1 MILYVVFLVIIRYM
15 GTKLYIKTYGCQ
27 MNEYD
32 SQKTLEIL
40 KQDPTI
46 EETSNP
52 EDADIIL
59 LNTCSI
65 REKAEEKV
73 YSELG
78 RLRKLKIENPNLK
91 IGVGGCVASQEGK
104 NIFKRAPYVDL
115 IFGPQTIH
123 KVPSLLSKK
132 NKIEAVDVSFPIE
145 EKFDSLPAPEAT
157 GTSSFVSIM
166 EGCSKYCSFCVVP
179 YTRGDEVSRKPEQ
192 IFDEV
197 ARLVE
202 QGVSEIVFVGQNVN
216 SYEYSFNGRMLRLS
230 DLIEVTGSIDGVER
244 IRYTTSHPLDM
255 TDDLIEVYGHVPQLV
270 SHLHLPVQSGSNRI
284 LTRMKRNYSRELYID
299 VIEKLKLVR
308 PNIKVSSDF
317 IVGFPGET
325 DADFQQTMDLIEEV
339 QFDASFSFI
348 YSARP
353 GTPASKLHD
362 ATPLAEKKERLNI
375 LQNRIDELQT
385 FYSDALAGTIQRC
398 LVTGISRKNIKQLQA
413 RTECNRVVNFDF
425 QNINILGKLV
435 DINITKAYQRSL
447 VGKILNSEELQSA

>member
-1 MILYVVFLVIIRYM
+1 M

-40 KQDPTI
+40 KQDPTV
-46 EETSNP
+46 EETSDP
-52 EDADIIL
+52 EEADIIL

-104 NIFKRAPYVDL
+104 KIFKRAPYVDL

-145 EKFDSLPAPEAT
+145 EKFDALPAPEAT

-197 ARLVE
+197 ARLIE

-230 DLIEVTGSIDGVER
+230 DLIEVAGSIDGVER

-270 SHLHLPVQSGSNRI
+270 SHLHLPVQSGSNSI

-447 VGKILNSEELQSA
+447 VGTILNSEELQSA

>member
-1 MILYVVFLVIIRYM
+1 M

-46 EETSNP
+46 EETSSP

-78 RLRKLKIENPNLK
+78 RLRKLKLQNPNLK

-123 KVPSLLSKK
+123 KVPSLLLEK
-132 NKIEAVDVSFPIE
+132 NKIHAVDVSFPIE
-145 EKFDSLPAPEAT
+145 EKFDALPKPEAT

-179 YTRGDEVSRKPEQ
+179 YTRGDEISRKPEQ

-202 QGVSEIVFVGQNVN
+202 QGVTEIVFVGQNVN
-216 SYEYSFNGRMLRLS
+216 SYQYTFNGRVLRLS
-230 DLIEVTGSIDGVER
+230 DLIEVSGSINGVER

-255 TDDLIEVYGHVPQLV
+255 TDDLIAVYGHVPQLV
-270 SHLHLPVQSGSNRI
+270 SQLHLPVQSGSNNI
-284 LTRMKRNYSRELYID
+284 LTKMKRNYSRETYIE
-299 VIEKLKLVR
+299 VIEKLVRVR
-308 PNIKVSSDF
+308 PNIKISSDF

-325 DADFQQTMDLIEEV
+325 DHDFQQTMDLIDEV
-339 QFDASFSFI
+339 KFDASFSFI

-353 GTPASKLHD
+353 GTPASKLAD
-362 ATPLAEKKERLNI
+362 TTPTTEKKERLKT
-375 LQNRIDELQT
+375 LQVRIDELQT
-385 FYSDALAGTIQRC
+385 YYSNSLAGTIQRC
-398 LVTGISRKNIKQLQA
+398 LVTGVSKKNINQLQA

-435 DINITKAYQRSL
+435 DINITQAFQRSL
-447 VGKILNSEELQSA
+447 VGEILESKELQSA

>member
-40 KQDPTI
+40 KQDPTV

-145 EKFDSLPAPEAT
+145 EKFDALPAPEAT

-270 SHLHLPVQSGSNRI
+270 SQLHLPVQSGSNSI

-299 VIEKLKLVR
+299 VIERLKLVR

-325 DADFQQTMDLIEEV
+325 AADFQQTMDLIEEV

-353 GTPASKLHD
+353 GTPASKLYD

>member
-1 MILYVVFLVIIRYM
+1 M
-15 GTKLYIKTYGCQ
+15 GKKLYIKTYGCQ

-40 KQDPTI
+40 KQDPSI
-46 EETSNP
+46 EETKNP
-52 EDADIIL
+52 NEADIIL

-78 RLRKLKIENPNLK
+78 RLNKLKKINPQLK
-91 IGVGGCVASQEGK
+91 IGVGGCVATQEGK
-104 NIFKRAPYVDL
+104 NIYKRAPFVDL

-123 KVPSLLSKK
+123 KVPLLIKEE
-132 NKIEAVDVSFPIE
+132 NKINAVDVSFPIE
-145 EKFDSLPAPEAT
+145 EKFDSLPKPDAT
-157 GTSSFVSIM
+157 GVSSFVSIM

-216 SYEYSFNGRMLRLS
+216 AYKFTLNGRIIGLS
-230 DLIEVTGSIDGVER
+230 DLIEVCGSIHGVER
-244 IRYTTSHPLDM
+244 IRYTTSHPLEM
-255 TDDLIEVYGHVPQLV
+255 TDDLIDTYGHVPQLV
-270 SHLHLPVQSGSNRI
+270 SHLHLPVQSGSNEI
-284 LTRMKRNYSRELYID
+284 LTKMKRNYTREEYIE
-299 VIEKLKLVR
+299 IIKKLRKVR
-308 PNIKVSSDF
+308 PNIKISSDF
-317 IVGFPGET
+317 IVGFPNES
-325 DADFQQTMDLIEEV
+325 DYDFQLTMDLINEIE
-339 QFDASFSFI
+339 FDASFSFI

-353 GTPASKLHD
+353 GTPASQLED
-362 ATPLAEKKERLNI
+362 SIPLQQKKERLYI
-375 LQNRIDELQT
+375 LQKRIDELQLS
-385 FYSDALAGTIQRC
+385 YSNELVQTIQRC
-398 LVTGISRKNIKQLQA
+398 LVTGVSKKDIKQLQA

-425 QNINILGKLV
+425 QNIDILGKLV

-447 VGKILNSEELQSA
+447 AGQILELGRT

>member
-1 MILYVVFLVIIRYM
+1 M

-40 KQDPTI
+40 KQDPTV

-145 EKFDSLPAPEAT
+145 EKFDALPAPEAT

-197 ARLVE
+197 ARLIE

-270 SHLHLPVQSGSNRI
+270 SQLHLPVQSGSNSI

-299 VIEKLKLVR
+299 VIERLKLVR

-325 DADFQQTMDLIEEV
+325 AADFQQTMDLIEEV

-447 VGKILNSEELQSA
+447 VGTILNSEELQSA

>member
-40 KQDPTI
+40 KQDPTV

-52 EDADIIL
+52 EEADIIL

-104 NIFKRAPYVDL
+104 KIFKRAPYVDL

-145 EKFDSLPAPEAT
+145 EKFDALPAPEAT

-197 ARLVE
+197 ARLIE

-230 DLIEVTGSIDGVER
+230 DLIEVAGSIDGVER

-270 SHLHLPVQSGSNRI
+270 SHLHLPVQSGSNSI

-339 QFDASFSFI
+339 QFDASLSFI

-362 ATPLAEKKERLNI
+362 ATPLAEKKERLNF

-385 FYSDALAGTIQRC
+385 LYSDALAGTIQRC

>member
-1 MILYVVFLVIIRYM
+1 MS
-15 GTKLYIKTYGCQ
+15 TKLYIKTYGCQ

-46 EETSNP
+46 KETYDLY
-52 EDADIIL
+52 DADIIL

-78 RLRKLKIENPNLK
+78 RLKKLKEKNPKLK
-91 IGVGGCVASQEGK
+91 IGVGGCVATQEGK
-104 NIFKRAPYVDL
+104 NIYKRAPYVDL

-123 KVPSLLSKK
+123 KVPSLIKQE
-132 NKIEAVDVSFPIE
+132 NKIQAVDVSFPIE

-157 GTSSFVSIM
+157 GPTSFVSIM

-179 YTRGDEVSRKPEQ
+179 YTRGDEVSRNPEQ

-197 ARLVE
+197 ARLIE
-202 QGVSEIVFVGQNVN
+202 QGVSEITFLGQNVN
-216 SYEYSFNGRMLRLS
+216 SYRYSFKGRMLSLS
-230 DLIEVTGSIDGVER
+230 DLIEVCGAIEGVDR

-255 TDDLIEVYGHVPQLV
+255 TDDLIDVYGHVPQLV
-270 SHLHLPVQSGSNRI
+270 SHLHLPVQSGSNEI
-284 LTRMKRNYSRELYID
+284 LTKMKRNYTREDYLQI
-299 VIEKLKLVR
+299 ISKLR
-308 PNIKVSSDF
+308 GARSNIKISSDF
-317 IVGFPGET
+317 IVGFPNET
-325 DADFQQTMDLIEEV
+325 NKDFQQTMDLIERV

-348 YSARP
+348 YSPRP
-353 GTPASKLHD
+353 GTPASQLEDK
-362 ATPLAEKKERLNI
+362 TPPMKKKERLQI
-375 LQNRIDELQT
+375 LQDRIDYFQRRYSKELV
-385 FYSDALAGTIQRC
+385 GTIQRC
-398 LVTGISRKNIKQLQA
+398 LVTGVSKKDSKQLQA

-435 DINITKAYQRSL
+435 DINIMEAYSHSL
-447 VGKILNSEELQSA
+447 AGKIFNPKERYSA

>member
-52 EDADIIL
+52 EEADIIL

-145 EKFDSLPAPEAT
+145 EKFDALPAPEAT

-197 ARLVE
+197 ARLIE

-270 SHLHLPVQSGSNRI
+270 SHLHLPVQSGSNSI

-325 DADFQQTMDLIEEV
+325 DADFQQTMNLIEEV

-375 LQNRIDELQT
+375 LQNRMDELQT

-447 VGKILNSEELQSA
+447 VGTILNSEELQSA

>member
-40 KQDPTI
+40 KQDPTV

-145 EKFDSLPAPEAT
+145 EKFDALPAPEAT

-230 DLIEVTGSIDGVER
+230 DLIEVTGSIEGVKR

-270 SHLHLPVQSGSNRI
+270 SHLHLPVQSGSNSI

-325 DADFQQTMDLIEEV
+325 AADFQQTMDLIEEV

>member
-40 KQDPTI
+40 KQDPTV

-52 EDADIIL
+52 EEADIIL

-145 EKFDSLPAPEAT
+145 EKFDALPAPEAT

-197 ARLVE
+197 ARLIE

-216 SYEYSFNGRMLRLS
+216 SYEYSFNGRILRLS
-230 DLIEVTGSIDGVER
+230 DLIEVAGSIDGVER

-270 SHLHLPVQSGSNRI
+270 SHLHLPVQSGSNSI

-299 VIEKLKLVR
+299 VIEKLKLIR

-362 ATPLAEKKERLNI
+362 ATPLAEKKERLNF

-385 FYSDALAGTIQRC
+385 LYSDALAGTIQRC

>member
-40 KQDPTI
+40 KQDPTV

-145 EKFDSLPAPEAT
+145 EKFDALPAPEAT

-197 ARLVE
+197 ARLIE

-270 SHLHLPVQSGSNRI
+270 SHLHLPVQSGSNSI

-325 DADFQQTMDLIEEV
+325 DADFQQTMNLIEEV

-375 LQNRIDELQT
+375 LQNRMDELQT

-447 VGKILNSEELQSA
+447 VGTILNSEELQSA

>member
-40 KQDPTI
+40 KQDPTV

-52 EDADIIL
+52 EEADIIL

-145 EKFDSLPAPEAT
+145 EKFDALPAPEAT

-270 SHLHLPVQSGSNRI
+270 SQLHLPVQSGSNSI

-299 VIEKLKLVR
+299 VIERLKLVR

-375 LQNRIDELQT
+375 LQNRMDELQT

-447 VGKILNSEELQSA
+447 VGTILNSEELQSA

>member
-1 MILYVVFLVIIRYM
+1 M

-104 NIFKRAPYVDL
+104 KIFKRAPYVDL

-157 GTSSFVSIM
+157 GISSFVSIM
-166 EGCSKYCSFCVVP
+166 EGCSKSCSFCVVP

-192 IFDEV
+192 IFNEV

-270 SHLHLPVQSGSNRI
+270 SHLHLPVQSGSNTI
-284 LTRMKRNYSRELYID
+284 LTRMKRNDSRELYID

-353 GTPASKLHD
+353 GTPASKLQD
-362 ATPLAEKKERLNI
+362 VTALAEKKERLNI

-435 DINITKAYQRSL
+435 DINITKSYQRSL

>member
-1 MILYVVFLVIIRYM
+1 M

-40 KQDPTI
+40 KQDPTV

-52 EDADIIL
+52 AEADIIL

-104 NIFKRAPYVDL
+104 KIFKRAPYVDL

-145 EKFDSLPAPEAT
+145 EKFDALPAPEAT

-197 ARLVE
+197 ARLIE

-230 DLIEVTGSIDGVER
+230 DLIEVAGSIDGVER

-270 SHLHLPVQSGSNRI
+270 SHLHLPVQSGSNSI

-362 ATPLAEKKERLNI
+362 ATPLAEKKERLNF

-385 FYSDALAGTIQRC
+385 LYSDALAGTIQRC